1 MPSQPLWLYQGKKQ
15 PGMLTKST
23 ANCFAL
29 NLRLELSGAG
39 LTWPNSANV
48 QQVELQSGAC
58 AYLHWT
64 IVETDGR
71 SALTHTALSLTDD
84 WWNSGGIS
92 LAIHT
97 HTEIARGSH
106 GGHSQSRTN
115 SKRHR
120 GKRTWVDKHTGMA
133 SFHFLTAVPWKLSL
147 LQGSDRNF
155 TQMFP
160 LLKSPKRIFQDLVIV
175 QDSHFYSPQIVAQ
188 LHTQF
193 VQEWF

>member
-1 MPSQPLWLYQGKKQ
+1 
-15 PGMLTKST
+15 MLTKST

-97 HTEIARGSH
+97 HRD
-106 GGHSQSRTN
+106 
-115 SKRHR
+115 SK
-120 GKRTWVDKHTGMA
+120 GLSWWTLTKPDKHQKTQR
-133 SFHFLTAVPWKLSL
+133 KKNLS
-147 LQGSDRNF
+147 G
-155 TQMFP
+155 
-160 LLKSPKRIFQDLVIV
+160 
-175 QDSHFYSPQIVAQ
+175 
-188 LHTQF
+188 
-193 VQEWF
+193 

>member
-1 MPSQPLWLYQGKKQ
+1 MPSQPLRLYQGKKQ

-120 GKRTWVDKHTGMA
+120 GKRTWVDKHTGTA
-133 SFHFLTAVPWKLSL
+133 SFHFLHCCTLKALTATGFRQEFYSNVPTFKVPKAYFPRPSYC
-147 LQGSDRNF
+147 SR
-155 TQMFP
+155 FP
-160 LLKSPKRIFQDLVIV
+160 LLQSPNCC
-175 QDSHFYSPQIVAQ
+175 
-188 LHTQF
+188 
-193 VQEWF
+193 